1 MSTKNDDF
9 AWLMGCFIVIGGML
23 SAAFL
28 FVLVVRYAWRL
39 AS

>member
-9 AWLMGCFIVIGGML
+9 ASLMGCFIVMGGML
-23 SAAFL
+23 ATVFL
-28 FVLVVRYAWRL
+28 FALVVRYAWRL